1 MATPFFKLRNLL
13 FLLAFAGLISCE
25 PESGSIGLDGAT
37 GPAGPEGP
45 AGSAGPAGI
54 AGPAGATGPQGVMGN
69 ANVVLYTYGTVT
81 FTQSTSFTLTDIS
94 QAKMDSCFVLAY
106 FNPSSTFW
114 YPVPGIGPDNH
125 YQVSSYIRKWGIGHY
140 NMPVR
145 LFTLSGTVYST
156 QVTWSK
162 FKIYIVSP
170 SVIGGAKG
178 NSSIDLSTPD
188 ALDEY
193 LINYKE

>member
-1 MATPFFKLRNLL
+1 MTTTIIKLRNLL

-25 PESGSIGLDGAT
+25 SESGAV
-37 GPAGPEGP
+37 GPAGP
-45 AGSAGPAGI
+45 AGPAGI
-54 AGPAGATGPQGVMGN
+54 AGPTGAIGPQGVMGN
-69 ANVVLYTYGTVT
+69 ANVNLYQYSNIKVAAN
-81 FTQSTSFTLTDIS
+81 TSFDLSHIS
-94 QAKMDSCFVLAY
+94 QAKMDSCLVLAY
-106 FNPSSTFW
+106 FNPNSTDW

-125 YQVSSYIRKWGIGHY
+125 YQVSSYIRKWGVGHY

-145 LFTLSGTVYST
+145 LYTLSGATYFT

-178 NSSIDLSTPD
+178 NSSIDLSTSD

-193 LINYKE
+193 LITYKE